1 MFLLPHLAFL
11 LILTTTLFET
21 FANLDLAT
29 LQLLNGSRA
38 TDLDFVL
45 LTLTVTAYGL
55 GAMVPLCLY
64 LAGHFRKIASLKLK
78 AYQYVFAMGLNI
90 LFIGLL
96 KYTVD
101 RPRPYVTHDT
111 IEQIAEASSPS
122 FPSGHTAYAFTS
134 AVVLVLMFRNPTL
147 RGLILTWALLVA
159 YSRLALGVHYPSDVL
174 GSMLLGSTAAFLST
188 YAFRKHREQFYT
200 LLKRGRNLKIVR

>member
-1 MFLLPHLAFL
+1 MLPLLHPTL
-11 LILTTTLFET
+11 LLLLTTSFLDT

-29 LQLLNGSRA
+29 LQMLNGGRA
-38 TDLDFVL
+38 TDLDSLL
-45 LTLTVTAYGL
+45 LTLTITAYGL
-55 GAMVPLCLY
+55 GASVPLCLY
-64 LAGHFRKIASLKLK
+64 LVGHFRRMVSLKLK

-101 RPRPYVTHDT
+101 RPRPFVTHDT

-122 FPSGHTAYAFTS
+122 FPSGHTAFAFTA
-134 AVVLVLMFRNPTL
+134 AVVLVLMFRNTTL
-147 RGLILTWALLVA
+147 RGLVLTWALLVA

-174 GSMLLGSTAAFLST
+174 GSMLLGSAAAFLST
-188 YAFRKHREQFYT
+188 YAFRKHREHFYT
-200 LLKRGRNLKIVR
+200 LLKRGRNFRIVR

>member
-1 MFLLPHLAFL
+1 MFLPSTLL

-21 FANLDLAT
+21 LAQLDIAT
-29 LQLLNGSRA
+29 LELLNGSRA
-38 TDLDFVL
+38 TDLDFLL
-45 LTLTVTAYGL
+45 LTLTVSAYGL
-55 GAMVPLCLY
+55 GACVPLYLY

-101 RPRPYVTHDT
+101 RPRPFVTHDT

-122 FPSGHTAYAFTS
+122 FPSGHTAYAFT
-134 AVVLVLMFRNPTL
+134 AAIVLVLMFRHPVL
-147 RGLILTWALLVA
+147 RGLLLTWAVLVA

-174 GSMLLGSTAAFLST
+174 GSMLLGSAAAFLST

-200 LLKRGRNLKIVR
+200 LLRRSRSLRIMP

>member
-1 MFLLPHLAFL
+1 MFLLPHLA

-21 FANLDLAT
+21 FADLDLAT
-29 LQLLNGSRA
+29 LQLLNGNRE

-55 GAMVPLCLY
+55 GAVVPICLY
-64 LAGHFRKIASLKLK
+64 LAGHFRRLVSLKLK

-101 RPRPYVTHDT
+101 RPRPFVTHDT

-122 FPSGHTAYAFTS
+122 FPSGHTAFAFTA
-134 AVVLVLMFRNPTL
+134 AVVLVLMFRNPVL
-147 RGLILTWALLVA
+147 RGLLLTWALLVA

-174 GSMLLGSTAAFLST
+174 GSMLLGSAAAYLAT
-188 YAFRKHREQFYT
+188 YALRKHREQFYT
-200 LLKRGRNLKIVR
+200 LLRRSRNFRIVR

>member
-1 MFLLPHLAFL
+1 MFLFQHPALL

-21 FANLDLAT
+21 LTYLDLST
-29 LQLLNGSRA
+29 LQLLNGNRA
-38 TDLDFVL
+38 TDLDFLL
-45 LTLTVTAYGL
+45 LTLTISAYGL
-55 GAMVPLCLY
+55 GACVPLYLY
-64 LAGHFRKIASLKLK
+64 LVGHFKKVVSLKLK

-101 RPRPYVTHDT
+101 RPRPFVTHDT

-122 FPSGHTAYAFTS
+122 FPSGHTAYAFT
-134 AVVLVLMFRNPTL
+134 AAIMLVLMFRHPLL
-147 RGLILTWALLVA
+147 RGLLLTWALLVA

-174 GSMLLGSTAAFLST
+174 GSMLLGSAAAFLST
-188 YAFRKHREQFYT
+188 YAFRKHREQFFA
-200 LLKRGRNLKIVR
+200 LLKRSRNLRIMR

>member
-1 MFLLPHLAFL
+1 MFPLQQVSLL

-21 FANLDLAT
+21 FANLDLAM
-29 LQLLNGSRA
+29 LQLLNGNRA

-45 LTLTVTAYGL
+45 LTLTITAYGL
-55 GAMVPLCLY
+55 GALVPLCLY
-64 LAGHFRKIASLKLK
+64 LAGHFGRMVSLKLK

-96 KYTVD
+96 KYTID
-101 RPRPYVTHDT
+101 RPRPFVTHDT

-122 FPSGHTAYAFTS
+122 FPSGHTAFAFTA
-134 AVVLVLMFRNPTL
+134 AVVLVLMFRNPAL
-147 RGLILTWALLVA
+147 RGLLLTWAFLVA

-174 GSMLLGSTAAFLST
+174 GSMLLGSAAAYLAT
-188 YAFRKHREQFYT
+188 YTFRKHREQFYT
-200 LLKRGRNLKIVR
+200 LLRRGRNLRIVR